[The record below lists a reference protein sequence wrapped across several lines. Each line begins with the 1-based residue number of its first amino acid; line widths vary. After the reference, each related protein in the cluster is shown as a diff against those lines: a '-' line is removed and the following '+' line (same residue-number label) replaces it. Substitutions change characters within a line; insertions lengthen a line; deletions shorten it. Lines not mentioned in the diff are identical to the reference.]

1 MKLTVIL
8 LALLIA
14 GCSAHRT
21 RVDCEGKLKPINAPA
36 PVATR
41 AVTPVIGSTP

>member
-1 MKLTVIL
+1 MKLPVIL

-21 RVDCEGKLKPINAPA
+21 RVNCEGKLKPINAPA
-36 PVATR
+36 PMATR
-41 AVTPVIGSTP
+41 SATPLAGSRP